1 MGRSHR
7 NFVILVTAK
16 ARRLSHTHDA
26 ISALAG
32 WTGTFSERRPMSK
45 QIGTALCIGRG
56 PIELNLRCALLREN
70 GWNVVSSGSGHEGVL
85 TFAREKF
92 DIVIVDL
99 NEDGSE
105 AALITGELKR
115 QQPRIPVVLIVSGK
129 PLVEGATA
137 QASAVVLKA
146 EESRTLPPIVRG
158 LVRPS

>member
-1 MGRSHR
+1 M
-7 NFVILVTAK
+7 
-16 ARRLSHTHDA
+16 
-26 ISALAG
+26 
-32 WTGTFSERRPMSK
+32 SERN
-45 QIGTALCIGRG
+45 GTALCIGRG

-85 TFAREKF
+85 TFTREKF
-92 DIVIVDL
+92 DIVVVDL

-105 AALITGELKR
+105 AALITSELKR

-129 PLVEGATA
+129 PLIDGATA

-146 EESRTLPPIVRG
+146 EEFQTLPSILRG